1 MDSFYSYCVI
11 SIDFLVDP
19 ASERI
24 LIATSIG
31 KNGNTTFNIDEI
43 VEGSWYSFILKQ
55 KGDHKSDFYF
65 QVLLNGEER
74 INVLNPVPLSFSNI
88 SVFAASKF
96 HPAADGFLK
105 NVEAFTE
112 PDGIFFF
119 K

>member
-1 MDSFYSYCVI
+1 MIWLNSFYSYC
-11 SIDFLVDP
+11 DFLVDQ

-24 LIATSIG
+24 SIATSIG
-31 KNGNTTFNIDEI
+31 KNGNTTFNIDGI
-43 VEGSWYSFILKQ
+43 VEGRWYSFILKQ